1 MSKRRIQ
8 IRELQKQELHQ
19 KVERILLIRL
29 HIFYLI
35 LLINLYTKNEMK
47 ERIVNNKILQNPIKI
62 RQNIWPWG
70 TNNII
75 AKTNNQELLIRREK
89 ESDATSK
96 CIDFQNTPEVNN
108 RGQGKKKINI
118 K

>member
-35 LLINLYTKNEMK
+35 LLINLYTKNE
-47 ERIVNNKILQNPIKI
+47 IVNNKILQNKNQYKI
-62 RQNIWPWG
+62 YDHKVQ
-70 TNNII
+70 II
-75 AKTNNQELLIRREK
+75 
-89 ESDATSK
+89 
-96 CIDFQNTPEVNN
+96 
-108 RGQGKKKINI
+108 
-118 K
+118 

>member
-35 LLINLYTKNEMK
+35 LLI
-47 ERIVNNKILQNPIKI
+47 
-62 RQNIWPWG
+62 
-70 TNNII
+70 
-75 AKTNNQELLIRREK
+75 
-89 ESDATSK
+89 
-96 CIDFQNTPEVNN
+96 FQNTPEVNN